1 MPCHDTN
8 ETNVR
13 RMFLMYHLF
22 CFRMT
27 VLHRIHIHS
36 CLVQRQFIRHVFIGN
51 NLFSEPYC
59 CNQGLEYEN
68 MQCPLYAIN
77 SIACFWFSLFLI
89 KCDLLYGH
97 DLVIIFSCVFLFL
110 AVNCFTK
117 LGRI

>member
-51 NLFSEPYC
+51 NLFSEPYY

-89 KCDLLYGH
+89 KCDFI
-97 DLVIIFSCVFLFL
+97 VWS
-110 AVNCFTK
+110 
-117 LGRI
+117 